1 MITSG
6 EKRAKLAENMIN
18 HLHLDYI
25 PYTYLI
31 VSLPKTADNEKL
43 MDDIKNKFGIL

>member
-1 MITSG
+1 M
-6 EKRAKLAENMIN
+6 KLAENVIN

-31 VSLPKTADNEKL
+31 VSMPKNEENEKL
-43 MDDIKNKFGIL
+43 IDDIKNKFGILD